1 MTTIALSI
9 GTVGA
14 IVCLVLRIIV
24 TANIYFSLWEWLI
37 NDSQT
42 RSDIVDGNS
51 PQAQKKDP
59 G

>member
-1 MTTIALSI
+1 MNAIALAL

-14 IVCLVLRIIV
+14 IVCLVLGIIV

-42 RSDIVDGNS
+42 RSDIGS
-51 PQAQKKDP
+51 FPK
-59 G
+59 GGG